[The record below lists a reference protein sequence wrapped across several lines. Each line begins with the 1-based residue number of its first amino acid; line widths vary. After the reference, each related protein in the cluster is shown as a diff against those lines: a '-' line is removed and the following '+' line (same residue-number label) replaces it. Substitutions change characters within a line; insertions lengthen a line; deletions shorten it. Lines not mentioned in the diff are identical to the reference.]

1 MYGQIWWKIE
11 QVRYGPGAWRGFCR
25 VFIFCLRYK
34 QIKNNCMD
42 FYSGNG
48 GLLQIHSWKKNLL
61 GFVYFRLSIITV
73 CLCFLLSL
81 TGGHAARVEWE
92 WRLPAFLAASTGL
105 HLLLRQEDAPWSL
118 GKSLQV
124 FQTCRCLLGF
134 QSHLIVSSDCAL
146 NNTDCG
152 ESGQNLEWLIVFL
165 LSALWLKDSSSWRE
179 AEGGEGG
186 GTGCDTAVCCK
197 DDGYF

>member
-1 MYGQIWWKIE
+1 M
-11 QVRYGPGAWRGFCR
+11 
-25 VFIFCLRYK
+25 
-34 QIKNNCMD
+34 
-42 FYSGNG
+42 S
-48 GLLQIHSWKKNLL
+48 
-61 GFVYFRLSIITV
+61 FRLSITV

-134 QSHLIVSSDCAL
+134 QSRLIVSSDCAL

-186 GTGCDTAVCCK
+186 GNGMWHSCLLRGWWLFLASLELRISDWVGSTQSFMRQLSIPVLIQ
-197 DDGYF
+197 

>member
-11 QVRYGPGAWRGFCR
+11 QVRYGPGAWGVSAGYSFSAFDTNKSRIT
-25 VFIFCLRYK
+25 VWIFTLEWRPSS
-34 QIKNNCMD
+34 N
-42 FYSGNG
+42 SHNG
-48 GLLQIHSWKKNLL
+48 KKNLL
-61 GFVYFRLSIITV
+61 GFMYFRLSIITV

-134 QSHLIVSSDCAL
+134 QSLLIVSSDCAL

-152 ESGQNLEWLIVFL
+152 ENGQNLEWLIVFL